1 MQRGSPVRGSAAVIE
16 FLNEALTFELTA
28 INQYFIASKTAKNW
42 AYPKLADAYYEES
55 MGEMKHAE
63 ALIERVLMLDGVPN
77 MQRMF
82 TVRVGE
88 TIIEQFRLNYEME
101 QEAVDRY
108 RRGISVCVEEG
119 DPGTRAFLER
129 FLADEEE
136 HVDQVEGELENLE
149 QLGEQLWLQKWA

>member
-1 MQRGSPVRGSAAVIE
+1 VRASPAVIE

-28 INQYFIASKTAKNW
+28 INQYFIASKMAKNW
-42 AYPKLADAYYEES
+42 AYPRLASAYYDES

-88 TIIEQFRLNYEME
+88 SIIEQFRLNYEME
-101 QEAVDRY
+101 LEAVDRY
-108 RRGISVCVEEG
+108 RRGISVCVDES
-119 DPGTRAFLER
+119 DPGTRAFLEG
-129 FLADEEE
+129 FLCEEE
-136 HVDQVEGELENLE
+136 QHVDEVEGELENLE
-149 QLGEQLWLQKWA
+149 QLGEKLWLQKWV